1 MTDSGKKS
9 PSNTTG
15 DNMATTLTPDVQ
27 QALLAILND
36 IQSAK
41 DFVLAETPQVLQQM
55 MGWHATSS
63 WFGIAAGILLLIV
76 GAATGVFASKASR
89 ECNYNGVCLGSL
101 IAFIALFSG
110 VFALV
115 VNAIA
120 IIKIAHYPKWYLVET
135 LTRMLS

>member
-1 MTDSGKKS
+1 MS
-9 PSNTTG
+9 
-15 DNMATTLTPDVQ
+15 TTLTPDVQ

-55 MGWHATSS
+55 MGWHATSA
-63 WFGIAAGILLLIV
+63 WLGVAAGVFLFIV
-76 GAATGVFASKASR
+76 GIVVGLITRSVSR
-89 ECNYNGVCLGSL
+89 DGDIDGLCIGGIV
-101 IAFIALFSG
+101 AFMALFGG

-115 VNAIA
+115 VNAIT

-135 LTRMLS
+135 LTEMLS